1 MQGDGLSL
9 DYYLLERRSHSYSGY
24 YKNIIST
31 YSLGINQV
39 SMT

>member
-9 DYYLLERRSHSYSGY
+9 EYYLLERRSHSYSGY

-31 YSLGINQV
+31 HSRSIN
-39 SMT
+39 